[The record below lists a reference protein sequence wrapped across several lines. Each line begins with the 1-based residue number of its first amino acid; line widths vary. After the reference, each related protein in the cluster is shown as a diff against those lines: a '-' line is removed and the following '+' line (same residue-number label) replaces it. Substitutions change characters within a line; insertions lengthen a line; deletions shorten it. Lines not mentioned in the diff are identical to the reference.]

1 MLLRQNSFRILGLF
15 LVYSIN
21 SYASNISTSLEN
33 AVQVGSFPI
42 GIGST
47 VNLQTPDDKLA
58 GPAIFLGSTISPDG
72 SISYQMYLNK
82 ASSKVY
88 YIESTNFKR
97 QNSKQQTILD
107 PYQQAGGTCTG
118 YAIDDFL
125 QQTNL
130 SGFAG
135 NGTLANVLSTE
146 EGRAN
151 LLVDSINEYYLT
163 LSHKFS
169 INGIMNSYGKKFGF
183 ACNSFKTD
191 SYDKAK
197 EKILSHLKLGLPI
210 IVSFNIG
217 PKMVKS
223 PFGLEMY
230 DQPNPNVDER
240 LWIPRKTGERNSG
253 GHSIVAAASFEMNKK
268 TFLVM
273 IDSDWSEP
281 RIWDM
286 DSFLNSKT
294 ALEEVE
300 FISCK

>member
-1 MLLRQNSFRILGLF
+1 MLYRKNLYRCLGLF

-21 SYASNISTSLEN
+21 SYAANISSSIEN
-33 AVQVGSFPI
+33 AIAVGAFPV

-47 VNLQTPDDKLA
+47 VNLNSSDSKIA
-58 GPAIFLGSTISPDG
+58 GPAIFLGSTVRPDS

-82 ASSKVY
+82 ATHKVF
-88 YIESTNFKR
+88 YIEASNFNRRNPKL
-97 QNSKQQTILD
+97 QTILD

-130 SGFAG
+130 SGFTG
-135 NGTLANVLSTE
+135 NGSLGNVLSTE
-146 EGRAN
+146 EGRSN

-163 LSHKFS
+163 TTHRYS

-183 ACNSFKTD
+183 SCNSFKTD

-197 EKILSHLKLGLPI
+197 TKILAHLNLGLPI

-223 PFGLEMY
+223 PFGLELY
-230 DQPNPNVDER
+230 DQGNPEIDDR
-240 LWIPRKTGERNSG
+240 LWIPRKIGERNSG
-253 GHSIVAAASFEMNKK
+253 GHSIVAAASFEINNK
-268 TFLVM
+268 TYLVM

-286 DSFLNSKT
+286 DSFLNQKT
-294 ALEEVE
+294 DIDDVE

>member
-1 MLLRQNSFRILGLF
+1 MIFHQNSFRFLGLF
-15 LVYSIN
+15 LVYSIS
-21 SYASNISTSLEN
+21 SYAANISTSIEN
-33 AVQVGSFPI
+33 AVQVGAFPI

-47 VNLQTPDDKLA
+47 INLKTTDAKLA
-58 GPAIFLGSTISPDG
+58 GSAIFLGTAVRPDG
-72 SISYQMYLNK
+72 SASYQMYLNK

-88 YIESTNFKR
+88 YIESSNFRK
-97 QNSKQQTILD
+97 NSKQQTVLD

-130 SGFAG
+130 SGFT
-135 NGTLANVLSTE
+135 GTGELEKALSTE
-146 EGRAN
+146 EGRAS

-163 LSHKFS
+163 LSHRYS
-169 INGIMNSYGKKFGF
+169 INGIMNGYGKKFGF
-183 ACNSFKTD
+183 SCKSFQTD

-197 EKILSHLKLGLPI
+197 TKILSHLKLGSPI
-210 IVSFNIG
+210 IFSFNIG
-217 PKMVKS
+217 PNMVKA
-223 PFGLEMY
+223 PFGIEMY
-230 DQPNPNVDER
+230 DQLNSELDKR
-240 LWIPRKTGERNSG
+240 LWIPRKRGERNSG
-253 GHSIVAAASFEMNKK
+253 GHSIVAAASFEMNHK

-286 DSFLNSKT
+286 DSFLNTKT
-294 ALEEVE
+294 ALDEVE